1 MNFAT
6 RTWGFEERQSPEEW
20 AKNPSKSASQATQRA
35 PKWAPLHPGA
45 CPASTAT
52 GAQMRAV
59 ATRPGVVSPALPGGC
74 QGSAPTPRDEKGVR

>member
-1 MNFAT
+1 MST
-6 RTWGFEERQSPEEW
+6 GTQTGTIEGRQSPGKSPE
-20 AKNPSKSASQATQRA
+20 KPSKLASQATQLA

-52 GAQMRAV
+52 GAQTRAV
-59 ATRPGVVSPALPGGC
+59 ATRTGVGSPALPGGC